1 MTGLDL
7 KPADCSSIQAIN
19 RRRFQT
25 EFGAPDFPYCLSLR
39 RACPSGALWQGH
51 EWLDVTAINYVSL
64 TARKRCRRWLEGDVL
79 GPEEDL
85 PDGPL
90 KFQVIVS
97 DPAGSESPSSLPQW
111 CRAFLL
117 NSMETVFSEGA
128 KNSSETGRA
137 TIGSLKKSLRS
148 GPGQVPTISRSA
160 TPPSVRLRGR
170 PKPSRYSAL
179 GDNPN
184 R

>member
-7 KPADCSSIQAIN
+7 KPADCSSIQATN
-19 RRRFQT
+19 RRGFQT
-25 EFGAPDFPYCLSLR
+25 EFGAPDFSRSRYPI
-39 RACPSGALWQGH
+39 ACPSGAQWQGH

-79 GPEEDL
+79 GPEQDL

-90 KFQVIVS
+90 KFQVMVT
-97 DPAGSESPSSLPQW
+97 DPACNESPSSFLQW

-117 NSMETVFSEGA
+117 NSMETVFYEGA
-128 KNSSETGRA
+128 KNSSEPGRA
-137 TIGSLKKSLRS
+137 MIGLPQKSLRC

-184 R
+184 K

>member
-7 KPADCSSIQAIN
+7 KPADCSSIQATN
-19 RRRFQT
+19 RRGFQT
-25 EFGAPDFPYCLSLR
+25 EFGAPDFSRSRYPI
-39 RACPSGALWQGH
+39 ACPSGAQWQGH

-79 GPEEDL
+79 SPEQDL

-90 KFQVIVS
+90 KFQVMVT
-97 DPAGSESPSSLPQW
+97 DPACNESPSSFLQW

-128 KNSSETGRA
+128 KNSSETGRV
-137 TIGSLKKSLRS
+137 TIGSLLKASDAA
-148 GPGQVPTISRSA
+148 P
-160 TPPSVRLRGR
+160 VRCRQFR
-170 PKPSRYSAL
+170 AAR
-179 GDNPN
+179 
-184 R
+184 RRRR

>member
-7 KPADCSSIQAIN
+7 KPADCSAIQAIN

-25 EFGAPDFPYCLSLR
+25 EFGAPDLFRSRYPI
-39 RACPSGALWQGH
+39 ACPSGAPWQGH
-51 EWLDVTAINYVSL
+51 EWLDVTAINDVSL

-79 GPEEDL
+79 GPEQDL

-97 DPAGSESPSSLPQW
+97 DPAGSESPSSFPQW